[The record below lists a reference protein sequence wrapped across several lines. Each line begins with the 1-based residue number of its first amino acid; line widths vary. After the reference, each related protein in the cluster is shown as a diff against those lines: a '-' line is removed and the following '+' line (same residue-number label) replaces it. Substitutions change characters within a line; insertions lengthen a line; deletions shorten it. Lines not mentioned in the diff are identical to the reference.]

1 MTRASVALTV
11 AKTVENTIKP
21 SCLCEKSAVQFY
33 EATRIGHKIVISS
46 IWSTG
51 NYLLTQWENST
62 QTPASG
68 VCHVYLL

>member
-46 IWSTG
+46 I
-51 NYLLTQWENST
+51 
-62 QTPASG
+62 
-68 VCHVYLL
+68 